1 MHQKYCSSRECL
13 YACEA
18 CGSGAIVSIRR
29 AVTANSGYQPPH
41 RLATALTSLYH
52 IYICMYVPTYLYAT
66 GSTPYPPFKCSGT
79 YISSRCCWFCEYCKI
94 LCEFLFCKLQ
104 HFFVTIIYIY
114 SNILLFFY
122 FSQRRRSVISTKVFC
137 RVRTFI
143 PLWLILVCIFKIF
156 RVLLLL
162 LSLFLP
168 QSIW

>member
-66 GSTPYPPFKCSGT
+66 GYTPYSPFKCSGT

-104 HFFVTIIYIY
+104 HFF
-114 SNILLFFY
+114 
-122 FSQRRRSVISTKVFC
+122 
-137 RVRTFI
+137 
-143 PLWLILVCIFKIF
+143 
-156 RVLLLL
+156 LLLL
-162 LSLFLP
+162 FTFILTFCYFSTFRSAEEVWFQQKFFAEFALLFRFGWFWCAFL
-168 QSIW
+168 